1 MSDSFEDMELDF
13 SQSFDR
19 EEQVTAPEF
28 PAEGIFHSGIDF
40 VDAANDKAPGAA
52 FLTFKI
58 FCGNVDDQQGKIVRY
73 VVWPPHP
80 NSTNPELAKKQ
91 WMQTIAQLMLALGMR
106 QPGEFPKIV
115 INQGFWESMLGK
127 QCFTRITHKEKTSTS
142 DGGSKTTHTE
152 AVIKYRT
159 DFIPLFDESCSEVP
173 YDADAAMIG
182 GYSKDGGGI

>member
-182 GYSKDGGGI
+182 GYSKGGGGI